1 MNNIELFKWLAVLSP
16 ILSGIIVGFVTHKL
30 SNRSKRIEIL
40 YQNKTQAFN
49 ELNKILI
56 DYRFELEQKIYNN
69 PFLERSSDAKG
80 TVETLTLLN
89 NALVRNT
96 VYLNKGSVKAVM
108 DLVTKINFY
117 CNFQEEEFEN
127 INPYLEMAVE
137 IKKVTDI
144 LYKDL
149 NLK

>member
-1 MNNIELFKWLAVLSP
+1 MSNIEFFKWLAVLSP
-16 ILSGIIVGFVTHKL
+16 ILSGIIVGYVTHKL

-40 YQNKTQAFN
+40 YQNKTRAFN

-80 TVETLTLLN
+80 TVETLSLLN

-117 CNFQEEEFEN
+117 CNFQEEEFKN

>member
-1 MNNIELFKWLAVLSP
+1 MSNIELFKWLAVLSP
-16 ILSGIIVGFVTHKL
+16 ILSGIIVGYVTHKL

-40 YQNKTQAFN
+40 YQNKTRAFN

-80 TVETLTLLN
+80 TVETLSLLN

-117 CNFQEEEFEN
+117 CNFQEEEFKN